1 MVYLLSALGVLI
13 TLVAPLVVVR
23 PREERD
29 ESSHP
34 DLLPILSSSQKFVS
48 IFHDISLDQI
58 YHGVVV

>member
-1 MVYLLSALGVLI
+1 M
-13 TLVAPLVVVR
+13 APLVVVR